1 MLWKIAVAQTSRAY
15 KFMHISFVKKFT
27 PFIEF
32 ISIFLPSAQILSI
45 QFPHMQYKVT
55 IYILILL
62 AFISFSTSRPSVPTS
77 PAGWRPLFEN
87 DSSGH
92 TVYGSKKALLQAI
105 KQGCP
110 IRVAWGEKL
119 PDGTSD
125 IEFSTPD
132 FTTLVNDSD
141 LVIQFPASAIQTD
154 YMNAHKAFLKTNPPI
169 TWKALMCTD
178 GHYHQFHQDIT
189 TGQVKRI
196 MYLRAFMLWYAF
208 TGPAALEET
217 VPPGTPDMA
226 IPGGIVLDSLIR
238 K

>member
-1 MLWKIAVAQTSRAY
+1 
-15 KFMHISFVKKFT
+15 
-27 PFIEF
+27 
-32 ISIFLPSAQILSI
+32 
-45 QFPHMQYKVT
+45 MQYRVT

-62 AFISFSTSRPSVPTS
+62 AFISFSTSRPPVSTAS
-77 PAGWRPLFEN
+77 ASWRPLFEN

-92 TVYGSKKALLQAI
+92 TIYGSKKALLRAV
-105 KQGCP
+105 KEGSP

-132 FTTLVNDSD
+132 FITLVNDSD
-141 LVIQFPASAIQTD
+141 LVVQFPASAIQTD
-154 YMNAHKAFLKTNPPI
+154 YMNAHRSLLKTNPPT

-208 TGPAALEET
+208 TGPGAMEEAARPT
-217 VPPGTPDMA
+217 PDKDATTGKIPDMA

-238 K
+238 Q

>member
-1 MLWKIAVAQTSRAY
+1 
-15 KFMHISFVKKFT
+15 
-27 PFIEF
+27 
-32 ISIFLPSAQILSI
+32 
-45 QFPHMQYKVT
+45 MQYKIP

-62 AFISFSTSRPSVPTS
+62 AFISFSTSRTAISSAST
-77 PAGWRPLFEN
+77 GWRPLFEN
-87 DSSGH
+87 DSNGH
-92 TVYGSKKALLQAI
+92 IIYGSKKALLQAVR
-105 KQGCP
+105 QGCP

-141 LVIQFPASAIQTD
+141 LVVQFPASAIQTD
-154 YMNAHKAFLKTNPPI
+154 YMNAHKSLLKTNPPT

-208 TGPAALEET
+208 TGPA
-217 VPPGTPDMA
+217 PGEAATHPVPDMA
-226 IPGGIVLDSLIR
+226 IAGGIVLDSLVR
-238 K
+238 L